1 MRKKLLL
8 VLLAGVLLLTGG
20 CMSKSEIVQIKGS
33 DTMVNL
39 GMGLAE
45 AFMDQNPDVRI
56 SITGG
61 GSGTGIA
68 SLLNGDAE
76 LVQASRDVKEEERE
90 KAREKGFEMHEYVIA
105 RDGLSLIVHPD
116 NPVDHLSMEEIK
128 DIFTGKVTNWKD
140 VGGNDEE
147 IIVLA
152 RESSSGTYVFFKEF
166 VMDDEEYRPDSGR
179 MPSTQ
184 SIVDRVAQDK
194 TAIGYIGM
202 GYANESV
209 KVLDVEID
217 GVIVE
222 ATEENALS
230 GVYPISRPLYMVT
243 AGEISGDAQRFLD
256 FILSEAGQDIVE
268 KVGFL
273 RGQ

>member
-90 KAREKGFEMHEYVIA
+90 KAREKG
-105 RDGLSLIVHPD
+105 L
-116 NPVDHLSMEEIK
+116 
-128 DIFTGKVTNWKD
+128 
-140 VGGNDEE
+140 
-147 IIVLA
+147 
-152 RESSSGTYVFFKEF
+152 
-166 VMDDEEYRPDSGR
+166 
-179 MPSTQ
+179 
-184 SIVDRVAQDK
+184 
-194 TAIGYIGM
+194 
-202 GYANESV
+202 
-209 KVLDVEID
+209 
-217 GVIVE
+217 
-222 ATEENALS
+222 
-230 GVYPISRPLYMVT
+230 
-243 AGEISGDAQRFLD
+243 
-256 FILSEAGQDIVE
+256 
-268 KVGFL
+268 
-273 RGQ
+273 